1 MGLIY
6 QPGSRYSE
14 LGEKMYDREVC
25 KNKQTKKMMVSLSP
39 QRVEMW
45 AVMAQVAAKSRLL
58 FLVSPLSTV

>member
-25 KNKQTKKMMVSLSP
+25 KNKQTKKMMVCLSP
-39 QRVEMW
+39 QRVEMG
-45 AVMAQVAAKSRLL
+45 AVMAQVAAKSLLL
-58 FLVSPLSTV
+58 FLVSPLFSV